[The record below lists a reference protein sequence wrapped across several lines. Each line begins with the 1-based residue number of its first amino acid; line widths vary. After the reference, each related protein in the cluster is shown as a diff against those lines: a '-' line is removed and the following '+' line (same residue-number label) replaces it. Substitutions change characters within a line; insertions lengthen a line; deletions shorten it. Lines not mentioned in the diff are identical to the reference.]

1 MSSNLTIKRMY
12 VERHRSK
19 DGSSSWIE
27 PPLDNAWSD
36 YSQLSW
42 KLGVIYFDLGLD
54 ITLTRFE
61 SNWCITTDKISFG
74 GPEPGPDELSVLW
87 GALNHFSAGYEAG
100 LSEVASLAASEGRG
114 S

>member
-27 PPLDNAWSD
+27 PPLDDTWSD
-36 YSQLSW
+36 YTKLSW
-42 KLGVIYFDLGLD
+42 NLGVIYADLGLD

-61 SNWCITTDKISFG
+61 TNWCITTSKISFG
-74 GPEPGPDELSVLW
+74 GVEPGFGEFGSLW

-100 LSEVASLAASEGRG
+100 LSEVASLAALR
-114 S
+114 